1 MWQQGSWWKHVC
13 LNASINTMIWLY
25 SASKV
30 SSILKDL
37 AQGSQ
42 VGFCDSSRSSFSSLN
57 YNLLFGLH
65 VYWFS
70 SVFEDFW
77 LEFEVS
83 RLNHNSK
90 SKTLIWDRNWRIFFI
105 DIVKLFFF
113 LQCCEVCS
121 PFARFLF
128 RVLLNWFLVQSLKSA
143 HLCGA
148 GLPTRMP
155 YLLAY
160 FLPISKISLF
170 KKCWV

>member
-1 MWQQGSWWKHVC
+1 MRLLILWFDYTRLRKFHRFWK
-13 LNASINTMIWLY
+13 IWR
-25 SASKV
+25 KV
-30 SSILKDL
+30 LKLVFVIRLDL
-37 AQGSQ
+37 AFPVLTIICFSVYMCIGSLR
-42 VGFCDSSRSSFSSLN
+42 FSRIFGLNLKSAVWTIIAKVKPSFEIETEESSSLI
-57 YNLLFGLH
+57 LLNCF
-65 VYWFS
+65 
-70 SVFEDFW
+70 
-77 LEFEVS
+77 
-83 RLNHNSK
+83 
-90 SKTLIWDRNWRIFFI
+90 FFI
-105 DIVKLFFF
+105 
-113 LQCCEVCS
+113 QCCEVCS